1 MISTIITKL
10 TNYITEKIKLDFLKL
25 RALLIAIAIWHTI
38 IKKTQSDLNK
48 CTFERKK
55 YWSFSL

>member
-55 YWSFSL
+55 Y